1 MLATAAAF
9 SYGVTIV
16 LNRSLAQADDLG
28 VATVLGIRFATA
40 AAILLVAMAIMGRPL
55 LPAPG
60 ERARVFLLGAIGY
73 MFEST
78 LFFLGLERGTAAAV
92 ALLFYAYPALVTVL
106 ELALGW
112 TEFHRRTMVALVLSA
127 AGTVLVVVSGG
138 RVAISPAGVIVSLG
152 SAASFAVYF
161 VVSGRI
167 VRRSDAM
174 ATAAW
179 VAAGAAVSFGVRAL
193 LLGELR
199 SPAGHLPAL
208 LGNGLATASA
218 FVLMFAALR
227 QLGAS
232 RTSVVMTMEAVF
244 GILLAAVFL
253 GEGIQPLQ
261 AVGGMGVLAA
271 TALIA
276 LARRVPVEV

>member
-16 LNRSLAQADDLG
+16 LNRSLAQAEDLG

-40 AAILLVAMAIMGRPL
+40 AAILLVAMALMGRPL

-60 ERARVFLLGAIGY
+60 ERIRVFLLGFIGY

-78 LFFLGLERGTAAAV
+78 LFFMGLERGTAAAV
-92 ALLFYAYPALVTVL
+92 ALLFYAYPALVTLL

-112 TEFHRRTMVALVLSA
+112 TDFHRRTMVALVLSGL
-127 AGTVLVVVSGG
+127 GTVLVVVAGG
-138 RVAISPAGVIVSLG
+138 RVAISAMGVVLALG

-179 VAAGAAVSFGVRAL
+179 VAAGAAVSFGIRAAV
-193 LLGELR
+193 LGEVR

-208 LGNGLATASA
+208 LGNGLATAAA

-261 AVGGMGVLAA
+261 AVGGVGVLAA

-276 LARRVPVEV
+276 LARRVPIEV